1 MVFVVI
7 VVVVVS
13 LNLRMFGIKLGIV
26 FIFVMKIVYDLM
38 RSKGISGIYKG
49 FGVILVRY
57 IWMLYW

>member
-57 IWMLYW
+57 I